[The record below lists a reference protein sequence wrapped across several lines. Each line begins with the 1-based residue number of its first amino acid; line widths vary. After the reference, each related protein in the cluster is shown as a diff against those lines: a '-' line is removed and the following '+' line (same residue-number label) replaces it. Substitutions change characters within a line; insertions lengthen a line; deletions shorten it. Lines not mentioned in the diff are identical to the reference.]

1 MSSRL
6 FYNTSNGHMCIEA
19 TGDITAKSGKRFSR
33 VQFNFNGDGSVC
45 TGINSSTGQ
54 WEPFK

>member
-1 MSSRL
+1 
-6 FYNTSNGHMCIEA
+6 MCIEA
-19 TGDITAKSGKRFSR
+19 TGNITAKSGKRFSR
-33 VQFNFNGDGSVC
+33 VQLNFNGDGSVC